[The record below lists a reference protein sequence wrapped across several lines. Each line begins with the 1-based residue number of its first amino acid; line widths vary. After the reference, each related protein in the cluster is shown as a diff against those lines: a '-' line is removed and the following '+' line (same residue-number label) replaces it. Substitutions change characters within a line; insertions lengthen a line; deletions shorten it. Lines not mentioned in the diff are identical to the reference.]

1 MKSYIPNTLYLY
13 KNGMFV
19 YIRILISSDVV
30 SVSFAIVEF
39 LVSHEIGKG
48 QGLSELLTSL
58 GRRSHGDVEAETA
71 SLTLSTFI

>member
-1 MKSYIPNTLYLY
+1 M
-13 KNGMFV
+13 
-19 YIRILISSDVV
+19 
-30 SVSFAIVEF
+30 SVSFANVEF